1 MRLRVRESIRSLAAY
16 YRSGAKLVT
25 VLLVAATIVLPF
37 INAATPT
44 PPSLQVNIS
53 NINSFKCNS
62 LGFSLSGLSS
72 TSYNATI
79 SVSGQ
84 YSGDVIFNGT
94 GQLVGTQYFPSNAE
108 VINFTFGGGNY
119 KPSPLTYPSS
129 KNVTLS
135 QAVSYELINNF
146 NCSNGVDVSLDVYAY
161 SGDGKTL
168 LGKSGTVNGGPG
180 GYSDIY
186 VKAVALPLINDS
198 MLGAPFD
205 TNSSMSAQAAAGQ
218 YYIPGLGDLYNYI
231 SVFALI
237 LLGVGFMVGAS
248 AGSLVSKEEDSSME
262 SQLLKLFLGV
272 VFVLLFPLIY
282 DQVAVIVN
290 YMSQSIIAYP
300 GTDYGPRLQALW
312 NTMAFGGSGSFWSV
326 ITAGFYNLIFFVL
339 SAIVYIMLFFLGVIR
354 IFLIGVMIVAFPLSL
369 GLKMI
374 PFTKKLSQMVEDTLF
389 GLILASLMSA
399 IILGVAGYITQPSV
413 WSSSSN
419 IFYVAVGNDG
429 ADWVAAAALL
439 AAVLIPTVFAPLTG
453 TLFQTA
459 SQAAMTSVGAATVA
473 AAGAAMPVA
482 GAVGAPVGGI
492 ANAVSGVG
500 SAAGSVGGGG
510 GGGNGGAGT
519 GSSMANLSSRLMYAA
534 PAVARNV
541 LLATATGALAAGGAR
556 ESAKVL
562 GRIAPMQTHHEIRA
576 SIAQKQMNEV
586 QGQNFTQAL
595 TPVQNKID
603 QHMTLQAFNK
613 LPDEAKSSFSMAD
626 AQKKHA
632 NALENPNEILGSLSP
647 GGTQGRTLSS
657 PGNAAVAEGV
667 VRAKLE
673 GLDRSNEE
681 HMKAFYALQ
690 RHVESQEK
698 GTRQGTR
705 R

>member
-1 MRLRVRESIRSLAAY
+1 MRVRESIRGVSAY
-16 YRSGAKLVT
+16 YRRTAKLVT
-25 VLLVAATIVLPF
+25 IFLVAATLVLPF
-37 INAATPT
+37 IDASTPT
-44 PPSLQVNIS
+44 PPSLQVSVS
-53 NINSFKCNS
+53 NINAFNCNAFTISFA
-62 LGFSLSGLSS
+62 GLIS

-84 YSGDVIFNGT
+84 YSGGVMFNGT
-94 GQLVGTQYFPSNAE
+94 GQLTGNLPITNERHV
-108 VINFTFGGGNY
+108 VNFTFGGGNY
-119 KPSPLTYPSS
+119 KPSPLAYPSS

-135 QAVSYELINNF
+135 QAVTTDKAF
-146 NCSNGVDVSLDVYAY
+146 DCSKGVAVALVVHAY
-161 SGDGKTL
+161 SADGKTF
-168 LGKSGTVNGGPG
+168 LGTSGTVTGGQG
-180 GYSDIY
+180 GSSDIY

-198 MLGAPFD
+198 MLGAPFE
-205 TNSSMSAQAAAGQ
+205 NSNMSAQALSGQ

-231 SVFALI
+231 AVFALI

-248 AGSLVSKEEDSSME
+248 AGSLVSKEEDTSME

-282 DQVAVIVN
+282 DEVAVIVN

-300 GTDYGPRLQALW
+300 GTDYVSRLQALW
-312 NTMAFGGSGSFWSV
+312 DNMAFGSAGSFWSV

-354 IFLIGVMIVAFPLSL
+354 IFLVGVMIVAFPLSL

-429 ADWVAAAALL
+429 SSWVSAAALL

-482 GAVGAPVGGI
+482 GAVGAPMSGI

-500 SAAGSVGGGG
+500 SAAGSVGGSG
-510 GGGNGGAGT
+510 GGGNSAAGT
-519 GSSMANLSSRLMYAA
+519 GSSMANLSSRLMTR
-534 PAVARNV
+534 PPPSRG
-541 LLATATGALAAGGAR
+541 TSCWRQRRGPWPRGAR
-556 ESAKVL
+556 
-562 GRIAPMQTHHEIRA
+562 GRARRCSGGSRPCRPTTTSGP
-576 SIAQKQMNEV
+576 SIAQKQMNEI
-586 QGQNFTQAL
+586 QGQNFTQAM

-632 NALENPNEILGSLSP
+632 DAVENPNEILGSLSP
-647 GGTQGRTLSS
+647 GGTHGRTLSS
-657 PGNAAVAEGV
+657 PGNAAVAEGM

-681 HMKAFYALQ
+681 HMKAFHALQ
-690 RHVESQEK
+690 HQADSRGNQTSTGH
-698 GTRQGTR
+698 R